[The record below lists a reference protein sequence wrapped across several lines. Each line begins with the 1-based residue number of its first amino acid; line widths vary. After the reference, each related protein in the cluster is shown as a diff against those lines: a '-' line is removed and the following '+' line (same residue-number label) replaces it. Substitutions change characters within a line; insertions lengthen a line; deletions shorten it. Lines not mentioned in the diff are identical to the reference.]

1 MLKIDLE
8 INKRVVI
15 INFRGSLMKKDLG
28 LLTLLFKVIRK
39 HQFNKIIYNM
49 ENLKKISL
57 DSLDKLDELIEFVYF
72 KEGRQLVIKAPR
84 KIKNIK
90 EVKDKEEALLEILR

>member
-49 ENLKKISL
+49 ENLKKIS
-57 DSLDKLDELIEFVYF
+57 
-72 KEGRQLVIKAPR
+72 R
-84 KIKNIK
+84 
-90 EVKDKEEALLEILR
+90 